1 MKYGLQIEPD
11 LYLSLKL
18 ELKIRI
24 WFLIEIY
31 DVVIKIN
38 RIHLGLEF
46 TKAICNWVD
55 KPILLQN
62 ENRKCN

>member
-24 WFLIEIY
+24 WFLIKIY

-38 RIHLGLEF
+38 RIHLGLDF
-46 TKAICNWVD
+46 TNAICNWVD

-62 ENRKCN
+62 VNRKCN

>member
-24 WFLIEIY
+24 WFLIKIY
-31 DVVIKIN
+31 DVVSKIN

-46 TKAICNWVD
+46 TNAICN
-55 KPILLQN
+55 
-62 ENRKCN
+62 

>member
-24 WFLIEIY
+24 WFLIKIY
-31 DVVIKIN
+31 DVIIKIN

-46 TKAICNWVD
+46 TKCN
-55 KPILLQN
+55 LQLSWQTN
-62 ENRKCN
+62 IVAKCKQEV

>member
-1 MKYGLQIEPD
+1 MSLIRSPKEMKYGLQIEPD

-24 WFLIEIY
+24 WFLIKIY
-31 DVVIKIN
+31 DVIIKIN

-46 TKAICNWVD
+46 TNAICN
-55 KPILLQN
+55 
-62 ENRKCN
+62 

>member
-38 RIHLGLEF
+38 RIHLGLEISC
-46 TKAICNWVD
+46 KM
-55 KPILLQN
+55 
-62 ENRKCN
+62 

>member
-1 MKYGLQIEPD
+1 MKYGLQGAPD
-11 LYLSLKL
+11 LCYSLKL

-24 WFLIEIY
+24 WFLIKIY
-31 DVVIKIN
+31 DVIIKIN

-46 TKAICNWVD
+46 TNAICNWVD

-62 ENRKCN
+62 VNRKCN